1 MGQPVR
7 SHRGRLPQGVKVCN
21 ASHLCKSHTRGQTG
35 NQTHLRVPCV
45 QNQNKG
51 PQPRLDLQVEEQREG
66 GQMGPGR
73 RGPPAGGV
81 TTALAEGLLFL
92 PLEHRRDVL
101 VPARL
106 FILLRGIKQSPAYV
120 PFK

>member
-1 MGQPVR
+1 MDAYLKELRSAMPVIFAKAIPADR
-7 SHRGRLPQGVKVCN
+7 QETK
-21 ASHLCKSHTRGQTG
+21 HTYECPVYKTKTR
-35 NQTHLRVPCV
+35 
-45 QNQNKG
+45 G